1 MEHYL
6 SLAVKS
12 IFVENILLSFFLGM
26 CSYLAISKKIEPSIG
41 LGFAVIFVN
50 GLWLE
55 VYISNW
61 FIRKKTIRKIIF
73 TEDKRVSRSAIL
85 PTKNNKNQGTN
96 VQRQIE
102 HSH

>member
-41 LGFAVIFVN
+41 LGFAVVFVN
-50 GLWLE
+50 GLCTP
-55 VYISNW
+55 INW
-61 FIRKKTIRKIIF
+61 VIKTCLLDEGALTWILGKNALNFSKI
-73 TEDKRVSRSAIL
+73 
-85 PTKNNKNQGTN
+85 
-96 VQRQIE
+96 
-102 HSH
+102 